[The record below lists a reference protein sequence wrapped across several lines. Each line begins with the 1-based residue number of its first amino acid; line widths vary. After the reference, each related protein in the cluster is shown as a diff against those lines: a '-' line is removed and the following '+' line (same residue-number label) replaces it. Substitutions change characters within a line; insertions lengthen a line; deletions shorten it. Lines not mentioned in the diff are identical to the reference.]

1 MIPTATLD
9 EDAGTVTMLYD
20 ASALP
25 EEFDVTMATAPLTMV
40 VE

>member
-1 MIPTATLD
+1 
-9 EDAGTVTMLYD
+9 MLYD